1 MPKYCEDNLIPVKSK
16 VAGAGT
22 TNEDTDT
29 AFKAFTAT
37 VVESL
42 RQRFVIKQID

>member
-1 MPKYCEDNLIPVKSK
+1 MMPKYCEDNRIPVKSD

-22 TNEDTDT
+22 TNEDT
-29 AFKAFTAT
+29 AFKTFTAT

-42 RQRFVIKQID
+42 RQRLVIKQLY